1 MKIQNMAII
10 LVAILLPI
18 TLLLSAYTKTQIDTI
33 NIQTMYSTKLK
44 DATYDAISAFQ
55 LNTNKNEYSTVSDS
69 MRRDIEAAIQTFMN
83 NLATNLEIPGATDN
97 YLRPYIPAI
106 VFTLY
111 DGYYI
116 YSPSYNYT
124 DLNETTED
132 NDGFTIESSGGTLTT
147 DEVLERYSNRENA
160 QFNHILKPYIYY
172 TVRYAPENTNTDVVI
187 NYSLDNY
194 VVVYGKVKGEY
205 VTRSGY
211 LVANRPEIDESEELH
226 KRLPVTTIVFPDRGY
241 NHSLISESDIG
252 ILSVAVQDIAVTND
266 YLLQD
271 RLTNMDQT
279 VQIRKQDIDAIPG
292 LKSKSL
298 YYSEQYINGVRE
310 PRYGEG
316 TYKTGWYI
324 DPQSDQYY
332 VEPDSAKQ
340 YYDEAIEFT
349 EWFTQNLGEIK
360 ASDAIKPDGTPYE
373 NMGDE
378 KIFDISSTN
387 DPESTSSAFS
397 EHKREAIKRS
407 IQDNLS
413 QAIASYNQNSEALNT
428 TYNFKMPILSET
440 EWDQVLTNVCIIT
453 FMQGIQAGTK
463 IYNDYA
469 IVTSTKNKEYV
480 SPDSIYYINTTGGDG
495 KYHKLGCSHLDSNS
509 PIVGYRNTE
518 FDRKSYEVEDFK
530 RDNEGNQM
538 LDENGQPDY
547 QDVTQYYYM
556 HEQQACYYCIV
567 NSTDDGTAVDWR
579 NDSNRLKAY
588 YTALAREKFKFYKTN
603 GYFSDE

>member
-10 LVAILLPI
+10 LVVILLPI

-44 DATYDAISAFQ
+44 DSTYDAISAFQ

-83 NLATNLEIPGATDN
+83 NLATNLELPGATEN
-97 YLRPYIPAI
+97 YLKPYIPAI

-124 DLNETTED
+124 DLDEKTED
-132 NDGFTIESSGGTLTT
+132 NDGFVIESSEGTLTT
-147 DEVLERYSNRENA
+147 DEVLDRYSNKENA
-160 QFNHILKPYIYY
+160 QYNHILKPYIYY

-205 VTRSGY
+205 TTRSGY
-211 LVANRPEIDESEELH
+211 LVANRPEIDESEDLH
-226 KRLPVTTIVFPDRGY
+226 KRLPVTTIVFPDKGY

-271 RLTNMDQT
+271 RLTNMNQT
-279 VQIRKQDIDAIPG
+279 IQIKKQDIDAIPG

-298 YYSEQYINGVRE
+298 YYSEQYINGVKE

-324 DPQSDQYY
+324 DPQSNQYY

-340 YYDEAIEFT
+340 YYDEAVEFT
-349 EWFTQNLGEIK
+349 DWFRQNLGDIK
-360 ASDAIKPDGTPYE
+360 ASDAIKPDGTHYE
-373 NMGDE
+373 NMEDE

-469 IVTSTKNKEYV
+469 IVTSTKNKEFV
-480 SPDSIYYINTTGGDG
+480 STDSIYYINTTGGDG

-567 NSTDDGTAVDWR
+567 NSTDEGTAIDWK
-579 NDSNRLKAY
+579 NDRNRLKAY

-603 GYFSDE
+603 GYFADN

>member
-10 LVAILLPI
+10 LVAIILPI

-69 MRRDIEAAIQTFMN
+69 MRRDIEAAVQTFMN

-97 YLRPYIPAI
+97 YLKPYIPAM

-124 DLNETTED
+124 ELNETTED
-132 NDGFTIESSGGTLTT
+132 NDGFTIESSEGTLTT
-147 DEVLERYSNRENA
+147 DEVIERYSNRENA
-160 QFNHILKPYIYY
+160 QYNHILKPYIYY
-172 TVRYAPENTNTDVVI
+172 TVRYAPENTNTDVVV

-194 VVVYGKVKGEY
+194 VVVYGMVKGQY

-211 LVANRPEIDESEELH
+211 LVANRPEIDENEELH

-279 VQIRKQDIDAIPG
+279 VEIKKQDIDAIPG

-298 YYSEQYINGVRE
+298 YYSEQYINGVKE

-324 DPQSDQYY
+324 DPQSNQYY

-340 YYDEAIEFT
+340 YYDAAVEFT

-378 KIFDISSTN
+378 KIFNISSTN
-387 DPESTSSAFS
+387 DPESTASAFS

-547 QDVTQYYYM
+547 QDITQYYYM
-556 HEQQACYYCIV
+556 HEEQACYYCIV
-567 NSTDDGTAVDWR
+567 NSTDEGSAVDWK
-579 NDSNRLKAY
+579 NDDVRLKAY

-603 GYFSDE
+603 GYFAN